1 MCPGADGISG
11 ARPTKSPQVSI
22 PAADGPRANEG
33 NEDYSDAPHAR
44 SPRGGHGVPGR
55 DAGMTASRGTT
66 TTTSELEE
74 ALLGRLGLDD
84 TASAEQI
91 GAAHEAVEAFLS
103 GAPRHLAG
111 WARRQAA
118 AADEAYALLTDP
130 VALARSAALVGAA
143 ARLDTAPDG
152 SATPP
157 VRREPTA
164 PVKAEAAKRESAPVA
179 APIERPGR
187 NGTAT
192 PATPAKPARHDDI
205 EPSDDELAALIAEVT
220 PSAHRDRVSGGGT
233 QRRAATSQPLAEVD
247 PRPVGGRLFT
257 GRRVAIGAIL
267 AVGLLGIGFG
277 AFQLGGGGK
286 PPAAAAV
293 AGDTTTGIDQA
304 VVSAAMEKISQNP
317 NDTEALQTIADQYFN
332 AQQFATAATFL
343 DKILAIDPKNIQA
356 LLGRGA
362 TAFNQSDAAGAKSY
376 WTQVLA
382 IDPKNA
388 EAHYDLGYLYMST
401 QDYAGM
407 QSEWQA
413 YLAVDPESATAD
425 QVRQHL
431 AAFAA
436 QASASPGASGAA
448 ASAGASPAASPGA
461 SAAPAASTAP
471 STSPSA
477 AASAA
482 PATPAASPAPGSST
496 AP

>member
-1 MCPGADGISG
+1 
-11 ARPTKSPQVSI
+11 
-22 PAADGPRANEG
+22 
-33 NEDYSDAPHAR
+33 
-44 SPRGGHGVPGR
+44 
-55 DAGMTASRGTT
+55 MTASRGTTT

-179 APIERPGR
+179 APTGRPGR
-187 NGTAT
+187 NGTASPATSATSATRAT
-192 PATPAKPARHDDI
+192 PATPERHDDV
-205 EPSDDELAALIAEVT
+205 EPTDDELAALIAEVT

-233 QRRAATSQPLAEVD
+233 QRRATTSQPLAEAD

-267 AVGLLGIGFG
+267 AVGLFGIGFG

-286 PPAAAAV
+286 PTPAAAV

-317 NDTEALQTIADQYFN
+317 NDTEALQAIADQYFN

-436 QASASPGASGAA
+436 QASASPAASGAA
-448 ASAGASPAASPGA
+448 ASAGTSPAPS
-461 SAAPAASTAP
+461 ASTAP

-477 AASAA
+477 AATAA
-482 PATPAASPAPGSST
+482 PATPAASPAPAAST